1 MHIQRTLGWQVTVL
15 GLEDTEFPMVKV
27 PTEAKTFLLSVF
39 VIFSMALPIL
49 RWEVKPR
56 RLHDIQIKTG

>member
-1 MHIQRTLGWQVTVL
+1 MTVL